1 MDTEKDPLNQ
11 RLGDLMNI
19 LSDLMNR
26 KGEPMKARAY
36 SKAEETILS
45 ADPIYSVDEL
55 KGKPTIGNTI
65 LSKMTEFLEKGTLD
79 IIERE
84 RSKPEYIFTN
94 IYGIGPKKAKDLVE
108 NGIDSLDLLKQRQS
122 EVLNKVQQIGL
133 KYYEDILERI
143 PRAEIDEYNTI
154 FKAAVP
160 SSAKYE
166 IVGSYRR
173 GQKTSGDID
182 MILTSENPADFD
194 NFLDRLLSK
203 KIIVE
208 VLSRGKSKCL
218 VIAKS
223 PTSEKYRRVDFLY
236 TDQKEY
242 PFAVLYFTGSKGF
255 NERMRAHSLK
265 LGYSLNEHGFS
276 LGKKG
281 EKFDRVFKD
290 EKDIFDFLHLQYKDP
305 TERIDGRSVIVLE
318 KSSKPTINSPANIK
332 GKMESI
338 QKSNTDIQVPVLM
351 PESLQKQ
358 SPEKKAKRKYTR
370 KLKPKEPEEN
380 ITVEIV
386 PDNTTKEEKEKTPSP
401 KPITIRVKRKYT
413 RRVNTKQTPVK
424 EKTPT
429 PVKEKTP
436 TPVKEKTPSPV
447 KEKTPTPVKEK
458 TPTPVE
464 SIVLEKEKEKPI
476 KRKYTRKQ
484 PPNQS
489 SDCYTEFEKCKAK
502 EQNTVK
508 SHINIT
514 PVSIQPMPPK
524 SKSIPKQSIPLLK
537 SKLDEFKEKGFS
549 VLSTYKKEE
558 IQEMIRL
565 CKDTYYNDSISLIS
579 DNEYDIL
586 EEFYKEKFGKAE
598 GESVD
603 IAVGAPIQG
612 KNKVALP
619 FEMASMDKIKPDSGA
634 LPGWMEKYK
643 GPYVLSC
650 KLDGVSGL
658 YICDDSGKHSLFTRG
673 DGHIGQDIS
682 HLIKPL
688 GLPKIP
694 KGTAIRGEFIMK
706 KSIFQEKYK
715 EEFANARNLVSG
727 MVNRKGADSKS
738 GDLDY
743 VTYEVI
749 TPIMI
754 PSEQL
759 LFSKQLGLKVV
770 QNMAVDTLSNEY
782 LSSVLVD
789 WRANYE
795 YEIDGVIVA
804 DNKIYPRA
812 EGNPDHAFAFKMVLS
827 DQVAEAKVVDVLW
840 TPSKDG
846 YLKPRVRIEPIQ
858 LAGVRIEYATGFNGK
873 FIQDN
878 KIGLG
883 ALITM
888 VRSGDVIPYIKSV
901 TVPADKPLM
910 PKVPYRWTDTL
921 VDIVLEN
928 AAEDTTVLEKNITN
942 FFVSLEVDGLSSGNV
957 KRMMAAGFQSIHSI
971 LLAKKEDFLKVD
983 GFKQKMVDKIY
994 DSIQEKVGKASLLDV
1009 VVASGKTGRGLGK
1022 RKVGPILEK
1031 YPDIF
1036 VSGESNDQKIAMLRE
1051 VDGIGGE
1058 NSREFVEN
1066 IPDILEFLKI
1076 TELEHKLIRNEV
1088 LSGES
1093 GVLDETN
1100 NQKKKQDT
1108 GHPFFG
1114 KKFVMTK
1121 TRDKDIIGFISEKG
1135 GILEDSMKKDTFIL
1149 IVKSTG
1155 DTSSK
1160 TEYAKKNGITILSVD
1175 EFKEKYL

>member
-1 MDTEKDPLNQ
+1 MSTQEPLNSK
-11 RLGDLMNI
+11 LSDLMNI

-55 KGKPTIGNTI
+55 KGKPTIGNAI
-65 LSKMTEFLEKGTLD
+65 FSKMTEFLEKGTLD
-79 IIERE
+79 IIEKE
-84 RSKPEYIFTN
+84 RAKPEYIFTN
-94 IYGIGPKKAKDLVE
+94 IYGIGPKKAKELVE
-108 NGIDSLDLLKQRQS
+108 NGIDSLELLKQKQT

-143 PRAEIDEYNTI
+143 PRAEIDEYNEI
-154 FKAAVP
+154 FKSAVP

-182 MILTSENPADFD
+182 MILTSESPADFD
-194 NFLDRLLSK
+194 TFLDILLSK
-203 KIIVE
+203 SIIIE

-218 VIAKS
+218 VIAKIPS
-223 PTSEKYRRVDFLY
+223 SKKYRRVDFLY

-255 NERMRAHSLK
+255 NERMRAYAVK

-281 EKFDRVFKD
+281 DKLDRVFTD
-290 EKDIFDFLHLQYKDP
+290 ENDIFKFLGMQYKDP
-305 TERIDGRSVIVLE
+305 TERIDGRAVIILDN
-318 KSSKPTINSPANIK
+318 KKTYDNI
-332 GKMESI
+332 GETMESI
-338 QKSNTDIQVPVLM
+338 KKSNTEIQVPVLM

-358 SPEKKAKRKYTR
+358 SPEKKTKRKYTR
-370 KLKPKEPEEN
+370 KLQNEN
-380 ITVEIV
+380 ITLEIV
-386 PDNTTKEEKEKTPSP
+386 PEVDILEKTKTPLSKSP
-401 KPITIRVKRKYT
+401 IKIRVKRKYT
-413 RRVNTKQTPVK
+413 RKNEKQSTPK
-424 EKTPT
+424 QSTPIKT
-429 PVKEKTP
+429 
-436 TPVKEKTPSPV
+436 
-447 KEKTPTPVKEK
+447 
-458 TPTPVE
+458 
-464 SIVLEKEKEKPI
+464 SIRI

-484 PPNQS
+484 NPDTSIPKSINKSPP

-502 EQNTVK
+502 EQNPEK
-508 SHINIT
+508 ININNS
-514 PVSIQPMPPK
+514 PVSIQSMPPK
-524 SKSIPKQSIPLLK
+524 PLSIPKRSIK
-537 SKLDEFKEKGFS
+537 IKLEDFKENGFS

-558 IQEMIRL
+558 IQEMIRF
-565 CKDTYYNDSISLIS
+565 CKDAYYNDSVSIIS

-586 EEFYKEKFGKAE
+586 EEFYKDKFGKKSQSEAVSV
-598 GESVD
+598 ES
-603 IAVGAPIQG
+603 INIPIGAPIQG
-612 KNKVALP
+612 KNKVTLP
-619 FEMASMDKIKPDSGA
+619 FEMASMDKIKPDSNILG
-634 LPGWMEKYK
+634 GWILKYK
-643 GPYVLSC
+643 GPYILSC

-658 YICDDSGKHSLFTRG
+658 YICDGKGKHSLYTRG

-688 GLPKIP
+688 GLPNIP

-706 KSIFQEKYK
+706 KSVFQEKYK

-727 MVNRKGADSKS
+727 MINRKGTDSKS

-759 LFSKQLGLKVV
+759 LFSKQLGLNVV
-770 QNMAVDTLSNEY
+770 QNMVLDTVSNEY

-789 WRANYE
+789 WRTNYE

-827 DQVAEAKVVDVLW
+827 DQVAEAKVVDVIW
-840 TPSKDG
+840 SPSKDG

-883 ALITM
+883 AIITM

-901 TVPADKPLM
+901 TVPADHPLM

-921 VDIVLEN
+921 VDIILEN
-928 AAEDTTVLEKNITN
+928 AEEDTTVLEKNITN

-957 KRMMAAGFQSIHSI
+957 KRMMAAGFQTIHAI

-983 GFKQKMVDKIY
+983 GFKQKMVDKVY
-994 DSIQEKVGKASLLDV
+994 DSIQEKVSKASLLDI

-1022 RKVGPILEK
+1022 RKIGPILEK

-1036 VSGESNDQKIAMLRE
+1036 VSELTKDQKIAALKQI
-1051 VDGIGGE
+1051 DGIGGE

-1066 IPDILEFLKI
+1066 IPNILEFLKI
-1076 TELEHKLIRNEV
+1076 TELEHKLLRNKV
-1088 LSGES
+1088 VSS
-1093 GVLDETN
+1093 VLDKTN
-1100 NQKKKQDT
+1100 EQKKMVDT

-1114 KKFVMTK
+1114 KKIVMTK
-1121 TRDKDIIGFISEKG
+1121 TRDKDIIGYILEKG
-1135 GILEDSMKKDTFIL
+1135 GVIEDSMKKDIFLL
-1149 IVKSTG
+1149 IVKSAG

-1160 TEYAKKNGITILSVD
+1160 TEYAKKNGIEILSVD